1 MKDNRVMLSTKDF
14 VFKKRPVKKL
24 TKGYIGPYIVEE
36 IVIKNVVK
44 LKLLAFIRIHL
55 VINVSRVVRYKEP
68 MKGQKVEKP
77 KLIEVYKVEE

>member
-1 MKDNRVMLSTKDF
+1 M
-14 VFKKRPVKKL
+14 
-24 TKGYIGPYIVEE
+24 
-36 IVIKNVVK
+36 IKNVVK
-44 LKLLAFIRIHL
+44 LKLLASIRIHL